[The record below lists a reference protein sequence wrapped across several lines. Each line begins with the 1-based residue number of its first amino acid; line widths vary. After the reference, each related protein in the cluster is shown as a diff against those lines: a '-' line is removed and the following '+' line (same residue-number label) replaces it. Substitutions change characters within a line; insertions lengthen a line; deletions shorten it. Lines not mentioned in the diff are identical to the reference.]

1 MESPRNVKTHITTSA
16 NKADH
21 GRSIEIDKNETTPKT
36 TASSSAAFLTKDEED
51 TEQQLKYVEKVM
63 VSVHRGASDVKRLVQ
78 ESNAQSSDV
87 HSTPVST
94 PLLHS
99 RQSSGESYDGQTSRV
114 DLTREMSGAEKKVVC
129 PVEKN
134 LQNDIASDEPS
145 FSRHR
150 PCYKLEHNR
159 TGSRDD
165 DSRSK
170 VILTREMPPENARLA
185 RLSPERNFR
194 SGITNQDKKRV
205 LKMNGDWG
213 EVVEEFLITNKTETR
228 PSDVRKRHGDEL
240 FEFIE
245 EQLVLEKTS
254 EQLQPADSS
263 TPIQGENMKNR
274 SKSGHHDFTNS
285 SFSSTSRTTSKSLEM
300 VDKTDGERLGTP
312 ADVEGNVQ
320 KYHST
325 AQHSATQHSI
335 TQHSTAQHSTA

>member
-1 MESPRNVKTHITTSA
+1 MESPRNVKTHITTSG

-21 GRSIEIDKNETTPKT
+21 GRSIEIDNNETTPKT
-36 TASSSAAFLTKDEED
+36 TASSSAGFLTKDEED
-51 TEQQLKYVEKVM
+51 TDQHLKYVEKVM
-63 VSVHRGASDVKRLVQ
+63 VLVHRGASDVKRLVQ

-87 HSTPVST
+87 HSTPAST

-99 RQSSGESYDGQTSRV
+99 RQSSGESYDGQSSRM
-114 DLTREMSGAEKKVVC
+114 DLTREMSGAEKKVVR
-129 PVEKN
+129 PVEKS
-134 LQNDIASDEPS
+134 LQNDITSDESS
-145 FSRHR
+145 FSGRR
-150 PCYKLEHNR
+150 PSEHNR

-170 VILTREMPPENARLA
+170 VILTREMPAENAMIT

-194 SGITNQDKKRV
+194 SVITNQDKKRV

-213 EVVEEFLITNKTETR
+213 DVVEEFLITNKTETTS
-228 PSDVRKRHGDEL
+228 SDVKKRHGDEL

-254 EQLQPADSS
+254 EQLQPEDSS
-263 TPIQGENMKNR
+263 TPIQDENMKNR
-274 SKSGHHDFTNS
+274 GKSGHHDFTNS

-300 VDKTDGERLGTP
+300 VDKTDGGRLGTR

-325 AQHSATQHSI
+325 A
-335 TQHSTAQHSTA
+335 